1 MINTNFSLK
10 KNKKKFQRKSVENF
24 NKLITNI
31 NKDISNSSKTLNI
44 LNRKFKFNF
53 KIKDLKR
60 FKKFKIVA
68 LIGMGGSILG
78 AAAIYD
84 FLKSKIK
91 KKLYFFDNLD
101 QDSIREIKQ
110 NENLSKVLFL
120 IISKSGNTIETLSNA
135 FSLGVIKKNSK
146 NIIVIAERKN
156 NLLFSLTKKHNLFY
170 IEHKKHVGGRYS
182 VLSETGVVPAYLMGL
197 NIEKLRSNLQKFLR
211 GKNKIILRNNVIKLA
226 SFMRSKKFNNLIF
239 LNYIPQLEKFLYWC
253 QQLIAES
260 LGKNKFGFLPIVSNV
275 PKDHHS
281 LLQLYLDG
289 PKDKL
294 FNIFSFEGKLTKK
307 VKINMFR
314 KEENFLN
321 KISLSEIKI
330 AQKNA
335 LIKVLKKKNIPFR
348 EFKIKKIDETILGEL
363 FSYFIV
369 ETVLIGKLLE
379 INPFNQPAVEEVKI
393 LTKKLLSKKTKNNF

>member
-260 LGKNKFGFLPIVSNV
+260 LGKNKFGFLPIVSNA

-294 FNIFSFEGKLTKK
+294 FNIFSYEGKLTKK

-393 LTKKLLSKKTKNNF
+393 LTKKLLSKKNQK

>member
-1 MINTNFSLK
+1 LINTNFSLK

-294 FNIFSFEGKLTKK
+294 FNIFSYEGKLTKK

-393 LTKKLLSKKTKNNF
+393 LTKKLLSKKNQK

>member
-1 MINTNFSLK
+1 MINIHFSSK
-10 KNKKKFQRKSVENF
+10 KNKKKFQKKSFDNF

-44 LNRKFKFNF
+44 LNTKFKFNF
-53 KIKDLKR
+53 NLKDLRR
-60 FKKFKIVA
+60 FKKFNTVA
-68 LIGMGGSILG
+68 IIGMGGSILG

-84 FLKSKIK
+84 FLKFKIK
-91 KKLYFFDNLD
+91 KKFYFFDNLD
-101 QDSIREIKQ
+101 QDSIQEIKQ
-110 NENLSKVLFL
+110 NENLNKVLFL

-135 FSLGVIKKNSK
+135 FSLGVFNKNSK

-156 NLLFSLTKKHNLFY
+156 NLLFSLSKKLNLFF

-182 VLSETGVVPAYLMGL
+182 VLSETGVIPAYLMGL
-197 NIEKLRSNLQKFLR
+197 NIEKLRSNTQKFLK
-211 GKNKIILRNNVIKLA
+211 GKNKIILKNNVIKLA
-226 SFMRSKKFNNLIF
+226 SFMSSKKFNNLIF

-260 LGKNKFGFLPIVSNV
+260 LGKNKLGFLPVVSNV

-294 FNIFSFEGKLTKK
+294 FTIFSYEGKLKKKTKFNK
-307 VKINMFR
+307 FI

-321 KISLSEIKI
+321 KKSLSEIKI

-335 LIKVLKKKNIPFR
+335 LIKVLKKKDIPFR
-348 EFKIKKIDETILGEL
+348 EFKFKKIDETILGEL

-369 ETVLIGKLLE
+369 ETVLIGKLLK
-379 INPFNQPAVEEVKI
+379 IDPFNQPAVEEVKI
-393 LTKKLLSKKTKNNF
+393 LTKKFLSKKNQK

>member
-260 LGKNKFGFLPIVSNV
+260 LGKNKLGFLPVVSNV

-294 FNIFSFEGKLTKK
+294 FNIFSYEGKLTKK

-393 LTKKLLSKKTKNNF
+393 LTKKLLSKKNQK

>member
-1 MINTNFSLK
+1 MINTHFSLK
-10 KNKKKFQRKSVENF
+10 KNKKKFQKKTVENF
-24 NKLITNI
+24 NKLIINI

-44 LNRKFKFNF
+44 LNTKFKFNF
-53 KIKDLKR
+53 KIKELKR
-60 FKKFKIVA
+60 FKKFHTVA

-84 FLKSKIK
+84 FLKLKIK

-101 QDSIREIKQ
+101 QDSIRDIKQ
-110 NENLSKVLFL
+110 KENLNKVLFL

-135 FSLGVIKKNSK
+135 FSLGAIKKNSK
-146 NIIVIAERKN
+146 NVIVIAERKN
-156 NLLFSLTKKHNLFY
+156 NLLFSLSKKLNLFY

-182 VLSETGVVPAYLMGL
+182 VLSETGVIPAYLMGL
-197 NIEKLRSNLQKFLR
+197 NIEKLRSSNQKFLK

-226 SFMRSKKFNNLIF
+226 SFMSSKKFNNLIF

-260 LGKNKFGFLPIVSNV
+260 LGKNKLGFLPVVSNA

-294 FNIFSFEGKLTKK
+294 FNIFSYEGKLRKK
-307 VKINMFR
+307 IKLKIFR

-321 KISLSEIKI
+321 KKSLSEIKI

-335 LIKVLKKKNIPFR
+335 LIKVLKKKDIPFR

-369 ETVLIGKLLE
+369 ETVLIGKLLK
-379 INPFNQPAVEEVKI
+379 IDPFNQPAVEEVKM